1 MKYTVDKYTTNN
13 YDIEYVKRTY
23 DIKLSIAIEF
33 YRYKLYSEFM
43 DYIVSLFDENKFILN
58 EEPMKQK
65 HLIKE
70 IFAFYIY
77 NNNSDYDIIFT
88 LTPKYNV
95 ELINGMMNAYTGK
108 NYDVSVF
115 IDKIIDKHVECFH
128 KLRKYDV
135 ESKDIYYAK
144 CKQVEE
150 LTKNNKTLIYYL
162 FYIDE
167 AIDSDSE
174 SSDKLLEHKSFKI
187 PYSTCLHLLRLY
199 YLKKDNT
206 YEIDTK
212 DLMKYLSQSTINH
225 MYILLYRYYSI
236 GGGST
241 QASVLPSFK
250 LLIKQK
256 LNVKIELF
264 ASAINSSAM
273 TYGSVFYDIEKYF
286 GSIGSFFQLDIKA
299 GYFEINPPFENNT
312 MNEVFGR
319 IHKFLENTDKGL
331 LFITIT
337 PKRKLSD
344 VPNLKKIKDSEYMKY
359 HRFMKKDEFP
369 YLHSNDEFSHS
380 VVRAIV
386 DTNIYIFHNEYIKPA
401 IKEYVKSF
409 NKLLDN
415 FIKTSDK

>member
-1 MKYTVDKYTTNN
+1 MKYTDDTYTTNN
-13 YDIEYVKRTY
+13 YEIGYIKRTY
-23 DIKLSIAIEF
+23 DIKLSIAIEL
-33 YRYKLYSEFM
+33 YRHELYLEFM
-43 DYIVSLFDENKFILN
+43 DYVILLFNENNFILSD
-58 EEPMKQK
+58 EPMKQK
-65 HLIKE
+65 HVIKE
-70 IFAFYIY
+70 IFSFYIY

-95 ELINGMMNAYTGK
+95 ELINNMIYAYTGK
-108 NYDVSVF
+108 KYDVSIF
-115 IDKIIDKHVECFH
+115 IDKITDKHIEYFH
-128 KLRKYDV
+128 KLRKFDV
-135 ESKDIYYAK
+135 ESKDILTAK
-144 CKQVEE
+144 CKYLEE
-150 LTKNNKTLIYYL
+150 ETKNNKKLIYYV

-167 AIDSDSE
+167 NNDSDSE
-174 SSDKLLEHKSFKI
+174 QSNKEYKSFKI
-187 PYSTCLHLLRLY
+187 PISTCLHLLKLY

-206 YEIDTK
+206 YDVDAK
-212 DLMKYLSQSTINH
+212 DLMKYLTDSTVNNI
-225 MYILLYRYYSI
+225 YILLYRYYSI

-312 MNEVFGR
+312 MNEVFGK
-319 IHKFLENTDKGL
+319 IHKFLENTNKGL

-337 PKRKLSD
+337 PKRKLVD

-369 YLHSNDEFSHS
+369 YLHSNNEFSQS

-386 DTNIYIFHNEYIKPA
+386 DTNVYIFHNDYIKPA

-409 NKLLDN
+409 DKLMN
-415 FIKTSDK
+415 EFIKKKSE